1 MWTFLCNFLRWLLI
15 LLLFFMIIGIA
26 LTAFGFV
33 LATIGI
39 IGALIALAAS
49 GTPVGISAVLGVS
62 VFGNF
67 IMYGLSLVL
76 LGILI
81 FLGALALYLIVE
93 LIIRTL
99 PVACRYPRISDELR
113 CMLAP
118 FLPAGALLILTV
130 PTALFLFLA
139 LNKNGLG
146 LNNPGVQTLIIGVVV
161 MLCIIGLLFALVP
174 IIWCCCCKCRKGSG
188 NDNDPIGV
196 VAGDAV
202 VVETT

>member
-1 MWTFLCNFLRWLLI
+1 MWTLLCNLAR
-15 LLLFFMIIGIA
+15 LLLFLMVLGIL
-26 LTAFGFV
+26 LTALGFV

-81 FLGALALYLIVE
+81 FLGALTLFLIVD

-99 PVACRYPRISDELR
+99 NIRCPKYPKITDEIR

-146 LNNPGVQTLIIGVVV
+146 LNNPGVQTFIIGVVV
-161 MLCIIGLLFALVP
+161 MLCVLGLLFALVP
-174 IIWCCCCKCRKGSG
+174 IVWCCCCKCRKGS
-188 NDNDPIGV
+188 DPIGV
-196 VAGDAV
+196 VGGAIDG
-202 VVETT
+202 VETT